1 MRRNQWIAALACLNV
16 ALAVG
21 LLLAAYRPPSALAQA
36 TGLSGNYLAVAGEIR
51 DQYDALFIIDLKNR
65 LLHAFMYDQSKRRLL
80 PPDTRSLERDLRN
93 N

>member
-16 ALAVG
+16 ALAAG
-21 LLLAAYRPPSALAQA
+21 LLLAAYRPPSAIAQA

-51 DQYDALFIIDLKNR
+51 DQYDGLFIVDLKHR
-65 LLHAFMYDQSKRRLL
+65 LLHAFMYDQSKKRLL
-80 PPDTRSLERDLRN
+80 HADTRSFERDMRN